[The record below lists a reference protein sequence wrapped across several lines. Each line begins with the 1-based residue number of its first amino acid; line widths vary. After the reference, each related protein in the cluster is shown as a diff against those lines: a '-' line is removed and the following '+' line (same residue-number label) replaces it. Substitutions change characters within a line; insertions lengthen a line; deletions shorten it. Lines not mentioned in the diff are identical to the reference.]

1 MDNVLVYG
9 KDQSGY
15 DERIETVLKCMEA
28 AGMTLKCL
36 RHNSSFKGT

>member
-9 KDQSGY
+9 KDQSEY
-15 DERIETVLKCMEA
+15 DERSETVLKCIEV

-36 RHNSSFKGT
+36 RHSSSFKGT